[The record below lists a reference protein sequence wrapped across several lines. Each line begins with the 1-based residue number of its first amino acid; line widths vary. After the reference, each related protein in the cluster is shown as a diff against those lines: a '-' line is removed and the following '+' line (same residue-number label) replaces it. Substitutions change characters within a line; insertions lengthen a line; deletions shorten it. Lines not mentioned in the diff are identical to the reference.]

1 MFYQGGIIIL
11 LYEYPQ
17 SISVDNE
24 NNLILVSKNSIS
36 IYDKDFKL
44 IKHKK
49 IDIIEKDDYGRR
61 FNSYIVIG
69 GK

>member
-1 MFYQGGIIIL
+1 MFYQGGRIIL

-17 SISVDNE
+17 SIKIDNE

-49 IDIIEKDDYGRR
+49 IDIIEKDDYDRR